1 MYMLK
6 LERYILTLK
15 SQTKKLTKR
24 SLIDKISK
32 RLSELKFK
40 VTQ

>member
-15 SQTKKLTKR
+15 SQTKKLTKG
-24 SLIDKISK
+24 SLIGKISK

>member
-15 SQTKKLTKR
+15 SQTKQLTKR